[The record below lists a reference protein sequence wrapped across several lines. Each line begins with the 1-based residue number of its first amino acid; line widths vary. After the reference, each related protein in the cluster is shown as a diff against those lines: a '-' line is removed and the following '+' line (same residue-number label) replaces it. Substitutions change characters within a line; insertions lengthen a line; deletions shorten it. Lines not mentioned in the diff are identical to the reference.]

1 MILLIDNYDS
11 FTYNLYQYLGECGED
26 VTVVRNDAITVDEI
40 RVLNPEAI
48 VLSPGPGTPGEAGIC
63 IDIVKELQAEFPILG
78 ICLGHQ
84 AIGEAFGGTV
94 SHADVVKHGK
104 TAQVLHHQ
112 ADLFKGLEEEI
123 EVMRYHSLVILKET
137 LPECLT
143 VTATSIIDGEIMAVK
158 HTFFPIYGVQFHPE
172 SIGTYDGKQ
181 MIQNFLDTISRE
193 EVDAR

>member
-63 IDIVKELQAEFPILG
+63 IDIVKELQAKFPILG

-143 VTATSIIDGEIMAVK
+143 VTATSITDGEIMAVK
-158 HTFFPIYGVQFHPE
+158 HNFFPIYGVQFHPE
-172 SIGTYDGKQ
+172 SIGTQDGRQ

>member
-48 VLSPGPGTPGEAGIC
+48 VLSPGPGTPGAAGIC
-63 IDIVKELQAEFPILG
+63 VDIVKELQAEFPILG

-143 VTATSIIDGEIMAVK
+143 VTATSITDGEIMAVK

-172 SIGTYDGKQ
+172 SIGTHDGKQ

>member
-112 ADLFKGLEEEI
+112 ADLFKGLKEEI

-143 VTATSIIDGEIMAVK
+143 VTATSITDGEIMAVK
-158 HTFFPIYGVQFHPE
+158 HNFFPIYGVQFHPE
-172 SIGTYDGKQ
+172 SIGTQDGRQ

>member
-104 TAQVLHHQ
+104 TAKVLHHQ

-143 VTATSIIDGEIMAVK
+143 VTATSITDGEIMAVK

-172 SIGTYDGKQ
+172 SIGTHDGKQ